1 MNQWFTLI
9 NKELLEMARNYKW
22 IWISVSFIL
31 LGVIDPLTT
40 FYMPQILDSVGGLP
54 EGAVIEIPKPS
65 ANEVFTMSLGEYQT
79 FGILIIALSTMGMVA
94 GERKSGVAQLILVK
108 PVSHISYIS
117 SKWASALLIMLLSLF
132 LGLLASWYYT
142 GVLYDFIPFGDFM
155 SAFSL
160 YGLWIAFVVTIVIFF
175 SSIFIQPGAAGA
187 VSLAIIIIINLIGS
201 TFSHLMQWS
210 PTQLLQY
217 ASEVL
222 VLDAWPDEIWLAT
235 GITFL
240 LIILLLASAV
250 TVFKS
255 KELAG

>member
-9 NKELLEMARNYKW
+9 KKELLEMARNYKW
-22 IWISVSFIL
+22 IWVPISFIL
-31 LGVIDPLTT
+31 LGVMDPLTT
-40 FYMPQILDSVGGLP
+40 YYMPQILDSVGGLP

-65 ANEVFTMSLGEYQT
+65 ANEVFIMSLGEYQT
-79 FGILIIALSTMGMVA
+79 IGILIIALSAMGMVA

-108 PVSHISYIS
+108 PVSYFSYIS
-117 SKWASALLIMLLSLF
+117 SKWASAMLLFTLSLF

-142 GVLYDFIPFGDFM
+142 GVLFDFISFGNFM

-160 YGLWIAFVVTIVIFF
+160 YGLWISFVVTIVIFC
-175 SSIFIQPGAAGA
+175 SSVFIQPGAAGA

-201 TFSHLMQWS
+201 AFSHLMQWN

-217 ASEVL
+217 ATEVL
-222 VLDAWPDEIWLAT
+222 VLDTWSEDIWFAM

-250 TVFKS
+250 AVFKN
-255 KELAG
+255 KELAD